1 MSLAKI
7 TPEVRKDLG
16 LRDDAKGVAI
26 LGVDENGPAAKRG
39 IQPGDLLAVI
49 GRDTVTTPEQ
59 VVAQVEAARKAG
71 RKSVLLRIERDG
83 ANQFFAVP
91 IEPEPPPSGKP
102 QQAKPPDNKPPAA
115 TPQPAKP
122 KSG

>member
-16 LRDDAKGVAI
+16 LRDDAKGAAV
-26 LGVDENGPAAKRG
+26 LGLDENGPAAKRG
-39 IQPGDLLAVI
+39 IQPGDLVVAI
-49 GRDTVTTPEQ
+49 GRDAVTAPEQ
-59 VVAQVEAARKAG
+59 VAEKVDAARKAG

-91 IEPEPPPSGKP
+91 IEPAAPAPGKP
-102 QQAKPPDNKPPAA
+102 PEAGKPAPAA
-115 TPQPAKP
+115 P
-122 KSG
+122 KGG